1 MDIDKYNREQA
12 ELERKKREEAKA
24 AYKLKPGE
32 YICPRCKDY
41 IIDSER
47 RFHPCSREGVT
58 VPAVYFPN
66 VGKPTKNSDP
76 AYRKHAGSRPER
88 FRRSA
93 VYVTPTFDLSKTT
106 VKEMVATAL
115 KRFERYPTADTL

>member
-66 VGKPTKNSDP
+66 VGKLTKNADP
-76 AYRKHAGSRPER
+76 AYRKHAGSRPLEKVMKAKVKANS
-88 FRRSA
+88 FRWA
-93 VYVTPTFDLSKTT
+93 TTPFQNIP
-106 VKEMVATAL
+106 A
-115 KRFERYPTADTL
+115 